1 MGLTYSD
8 LNGIT
13 EVTPNKEYKIR
24 ISTGNRLR
32 KTVHGTLLK
41 TIQTKKNLE
50 KVAEQSLI
58 ERPKEIRKVME
69 SVTFEEASMRTI
81 DYLVDLAEKTDA
93 IDLNTV
99 YDYADRIEMYLY
111 DFFPKG
117 SKLASINENKVK
129 EFVSYMFNRERKDG
143 KGLLSL
149 QSVKKGYSTLSWII
163 RYCSEISNPPL
174 LKENCL
180 YRIKFKTLIPKG
192 RGQKKRRNR
201 SHSSQEI
208 YKLIETLESKANIRL
223 KTMINIALDVGCRD
237 EECLGLKWSNVDL
250 NTGEINYSNAVTS
263 HITKKNNSKH
273 SGTRIKELKSKHSYR
288 KNYLTE
294 NTIQNLRNLKVF
306 KQTLGLSVN
315 DSDYIFTIWGD
326 NTILSPI
333 SFADEYKDF
342 RKKYNLGN
350 IPYYDFRHYVSNLLL
365 ESGVSDKDISMYL
378 GNSPRTLR
386 ESYTDIKEET
396 EKNICDIVKNKVR
409 SNKYKNFN
417 IDSVVR
423 ILNSRADMNDD
434 KVYEILDFIE
444 NKKVTQDEIPFCL
457 EKAKQM
463 ILEQYPMLETFCNDD
478 DKIVQA
484 KLETYKMFNN
494 VDIELTKSSEY
505 YLSKIRI

>member
-8 LNGIT
+8 LNGII
-13 EVTPNKEYKIR
+13 EVIPNKEYKIHL
-24 ISTGNRLR
+24 STGNRLR

-58 ERPKEIRKVME
+58 ERPKEIRRVME

-111 DFFPKG
+111 DFFPKE
-117 SKLASINENKVK
+117 SKLSSINENKVK

-174 LKENCL
+174 LSENCL
-180 YRIKFKTLIPKG
+180 NRIKFKTLIPKG
-192 RGQKKRRNR
+192 RGEKKRRNR
-201 SHSSQEI
+201 SHSTQEI
-208 YKLIETLESKANIRL
+208 AKLSETLETKANIRL

-237 EECLGLKWSNVDL
+237 EECLGLKWADVDL
-250 NTGEINYSNAVTS
+250 HTGEVSYSNAVTS
-263 HITKKNNSKH
+263 RITKKNSSKH
-273 SGTRIKELKSKHSYR
+273 SGIRIKELKSKHSYR

-294 NTIQNLRNLKVF
+294 NTIQDLKNIKTF
-306 KQTLGLSVN
+306 KKALGLSVN
-315 DSDYIFTIWGD
+315 DNDYIFTVWSD

-350 IPYYDFRHYVSNLLL
+350 IPYYDLRHHMSNLLL

-396 EKNICDIVKNKVR
+396 EQKICNIVKDKVR

-417 IDSVVR
+417 IDSIVHV
-423 ILNSRADMNDD
+423 LNSRADSNDVE
-434 KVYEILDFIE
+434 VYEILDFIE
-444 NKKVTQDEIPFCL
+444 NKKVTQDEIPFSL
-457 EKAKQM
+457 ERAKQM

-494 VDIELTKSSEY
+494 ADIELTKSSEY
-505 YLSKIRI
+505 YLSKVKM